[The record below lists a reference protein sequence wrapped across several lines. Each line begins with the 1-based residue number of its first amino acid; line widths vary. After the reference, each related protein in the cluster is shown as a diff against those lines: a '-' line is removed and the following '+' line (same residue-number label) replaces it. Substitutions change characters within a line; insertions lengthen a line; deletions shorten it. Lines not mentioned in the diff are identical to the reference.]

1 LGGNRK
7 VSLTTFIKVQEEGT
21 VLNLMFK
28 KKTGWIEEIMGNLG
42 EGGMVEVKIIDRRGL
57 ILTRSQ
63 EVAAARIMTDLRLEI
78 VEGTD
83 VVRTDNSTREI
94 EGMTDHKTKI
104 DHSTREI
111 EGMTDLQMK
120 IDHSTREI
128 EERID
133 HHIKATEEE
142 ILSTLAVVGVTTMVI
157 HIVKLPTV
165 EVTEEAVAQILQRPE
180 VAIGKISSER
190 LSIQIRITQQ
200 KIPLS
205 KRLMKMAATVTMKQV
220 MFPGEVEAVTEV
232 VIVVEVCRTG
242 EGVPIT
248 RKTRLTKSM
257 LQIFDVTGYY

>member
-1 LGGNRK
+1 MGGNRK

-42 EGGMVEVKIIDRRGL
+42 EEGMVEVKIIDRRGL

-142 ILSTLAVVGVTTMVI
+142 ILGTLAVVGVTTMVI

-220 MFPGEVEAVTEV
+220 MLPGEVEAVTEV
-232 VIVVEVCRTG
+232 VIVVEVCKTG
-242 EGVPIT
+242 EAVPIT

>member
-1 LGGNRK
+1 MGGNRK

-111 EGMTDLQMK
+111 E
-120 IDHSTREI
+120 
-128 EERID
+128 ERID

-200 KIPLS
+200 KIPLI

>member
-1 LGGNRK
+1 MRLGGNRK
-7 VSLTTFIKVQEEGT
+7 VSLTTFIKVQEEAT

-63 EVAAARIMTDLRLEI
+63 EVAAARTMTDLKLEI

-83 VVRTDNSTREI
+83 VVKTDNITREI
-94 EGMTDHKTKI
+94 EGMTDH
-104 DHSTREI
+104 
-111 EGMTDLQMK
+111 QMK

-133 HHIKATEEE
+133 HHIKVTEEE

-157 HIVKLPTV
+157 HTVKLPTV
-165 EVTEEAVAQILQRPE
+165 EVTEEAVAQILQQPE

-190 LSIQIRITQQ
+190 LSIQIRIIQQ
-200 KIPLS
+200 KIPS
-205 KRLMKMAATVTMKQV
+205 SNRLMKMAATVTMKQV
-220 MFPGEVEAVTEV
+220 MLPGEGEAVTEV
-232 VIVVEVCRTG
+232 VTVVEVYKIG
-242 EGVPIT
+242 EAVPIT

>member
-1 LGGNRK
+1 MGGNRK
-7 VSLTTFIKVQEEGT
+7 VSLITFIKVQEEGT

-63 EVAAARIMTDLRLEI
+63 EVAAARIMIDLRLEI

-83 VVRTDNSTREI
+83 VVRTDHNTREI
-94 EGMTDHKTKI
+94 EGMKDH
-104 DHSTREI
+104 
-111 EGMTDLQMK
+111 QMK

-142 ILSTLAVVGVTTMVI
+142 ILSTLGVVGVTTMVI

-190 LSIQIRITQQ
+190 LSIKIRITQQ

-220 MFPGEVEAVTEV
+220 MLPGEVEAVTEV
-232 VIVVEVCRTG
+232 VIVVEVCKTG
-242 EGVPIT
+242 EAVPIT

>member
-1 LGGNRK
+1 MGGNRK

-57 ILTRSQ
+57 IFTRSQ

-83 VVRTDNSTREI
+83 VV
-94 EGMTDHKTKI
+94 KT

-190 LSIQIRITQQ
+190 LSIKIRITQQ

-220 MFPGEVEAVTEV
+220 MLPGEVEAVTEV
-232 VIVVEVCRTG
+232 ATVVEVCKTG
-242 EGVPIT
+242 EAVPIT